1 MLRYVNVIVTANR
14 MRHTLVPLQRQTK
27 QKRMKTKEEQTT
39 PKTDYEY
46 LNALLQADEKDLLT
60 HELYILAQVLVDENV
75 VNEPDAD
82 RSLHYISEA
91 AQHGHAA
98 AERELAKLIH
108 TLQGTV
114 DETVYQLIERSARHG
129 DSEAMAMIAEL
140 YDRGEYVEKDPQK
153 CREWIWKAAE
163 SCCADACNWYALE
176 LMGRKRDEALPDGVQ
191 SYNLKDINPIS
202 LYWMLRGY
210 RLGDTRL
217 FEQFATEDDYI
228 DGMPDVVKI
237 TQRAADAGEP
247 QAMTEYGI
255 YLCTEEIDKA
265 KGYEYIQKA
274 ADLGNS
280 SGKIYLSTKYER
292 DGDYSKSVEVYR
304 KYSEEGNSQA
314 MERLSLCYLNGLGVE
329 KDIDKAL
336 YWSDR
341 ALSSGD
347 QTGVS
352 GVFSFFHVMYRIWE
366 NDRENP
372 LTLARTVNS
381 AWDAAK
387 FGDPYASY
395 FLKTQLEEKE
405 KENESSPDNE

>member
-1 MLRYVNVIVTANR
+1 
-14 MRHTLVPLQRQTK
+14 
-27 QKRMKTKEEQTT
+27 MKTKEEQTT

-129 DSEAMAMIAEL
+129 DGEAMIMIAEL

-153 CREWIWKAAE
+153 CREWIRKAAE
-163 SCCADACNWYALE
+163 AFCADACNWYALE
-176 LMGRKRDEALPDGVQ
+176 LMGRKRDESLPDGVQ
-191 SYNLKDINPIS
+191 SYDMKGINPIS

-210 RLGDTRL
+210 CLGDKRV

-228 DGMPDVVKI
+228 NGMPDANKI

-247 QAMTEYGI
+247 QAMTEWGI

-274 ADLGNS
+274 ADLGNID
-280 SGKIYLSTKYER
+280 GKIYISMKYEE
-292 DGDYSKSVEVYR
+292 DGDYSKAAEVYL

-314 MERLSLCYLNGLGVE
+314 MGRLSLCYLNGLGIE

-341 ALSSGD
+341 ALCCSDPTGLSGAIP
-347 QTGVS
+347 
-352 GVFSFFHVMYRIWE
+352 FFYIMYRIWE
-366 NDRENP
+366 EDRENP

-381 AWDAAK
+381 AWEAAK
-387 FGDPYASY
+387 FGDPYAYY
-395 FLKTQLEEKE
+395 FSETYYEEKE
-405 KENESSPDNE
+405 KEKEYSPDYE

>member
-1 MLRYVNVIVTANR
+1 
-14 MRHTLVPLQRQTK
+14 
-27 QKRMKTKEEQTT
+27 MKTKEEQTT

-60 HELYILAQVLVDENV
+60 HELYILALVLIDENV

-114 DETVYQLIERSARHG
+114 DEDVYQMIERSARHG
-129 DSEAMAMIAEL
+129 DGEAMIMIAEL

-153 CREWIWKAAE
+153 CREWIRKAAE
-163 SCCADACNWYALE
+163 ACCADACNWYALE
-176 LMGRKRDEALPDGVQ
+176 LMGRKRDESLPDGVQ
-191 SYNLKDINPIS
+191 SYNMKDINPIS

-210 RLGDTRL
+210 RLGDKRV

-228 DGMPDVVKI
+228 DGMPDMVKI

-247 QAMTEYGI
+247 QAMTEYGM
-255 YLCTEEIDKA
+255 YLCTEEIDEA

-304 KYSEEGNSQA
+304 KYSEEGNGQA

-341 ALSSGD
+341 ARCCGD
-347 QTGVS
+347 PTGQTGVIAS
-352 GVFSFFHVMYRIWE
+352 FHVMYEKWLY
-366 NDRENP
+366 NP
-372 LTLARTVNS
+372 GDELARCRFLDNTYR
-381 AWDAAK
+381 AADLGYPLAIK
-387 FGDPYASY
+387 IREDLQAPP
-395 FLKTQLEEKE
+395 EKE
-405 KENESSPDNE
+405 